1 MAENSTPTT
10 SSGKSWWESLI
21 EVGAGVYTSATTA
34 DTARRQSR
42 AAEVTANAKK
52 YISDN
57 MTTIVTVL
65 GLVVVVVV
73 VIIWRK
79 RKS

>member
-1 MAENSTPTT
+1 MDENTEPSPT
-10 SSGKSWWESLI
+10 GKTWWESLI

-57 MTTIVTVL
+57 MTTIVTIA
-65 GLVVVVVV
+65 GLVIVVVVV
-73 VIIWRK
+73 VIWRK